1 MSVKQAI
8 FRHKTVK
15 ELPKCKRGDVLYALE
30 ELVGPQVQTRTHG
43 LEQLLAL
50 DAHRRS
56 PVVAAILANRVG
68 EPDIDLRLEIVKAL
82 AMVLRPDLDGTRA
95 LDSVRCWLRYTLGR
109 MRRRETYA
117 LLQIIVISPENLD
130 PVCQVLDAC
139 SFSGVALV
147 QILADRN
154 VDVAIRIAAA
164 KAIGRIGFLE
174 AEPVLQRLGQRLAR
188 RKAGQMEMAF
198 APIPNHEA
206 QALLPEVIN
215 ALHALED
222 GTD

>member
-1 MSVKQAI
+1 MSVKQAL
-8 FRHKTVK
+8 FVHKTVK
-15 ELPKCKRGDVLYALE
+15 ELPKRRRGDVLCALE
-30 ELVGPQVQTRTHG
+30 EFVGPQVQIRTHG
-43 LEQLLAL
+43 LEQLIAL
-50 DAHRRS
+50 DAHLRS

-68 EPDIDLRLEIVKAL
+68 EPDIDLRLEIVKTL
-82 AMVLRPDLDGTRA
+82 AMVLRPDPDSTKA
-95 LDSVRCWLRYTLGR
+95 LDIVRRWLRYSLGQ

-117 LLQIIVISPENLD
+117 LLQIIAISPENLD
-130 PVCQVLDAC
+130 QVCHILDAC
-139 SFSGVALV
+139 SFSGGALV

-154 VDVAIRIAAA
+154 VEVGIRIAAA

-188 RKAGQMEMAF
+188 RQTGQMDMAF
-198 APIPNHEA
+198 TPIPNHEA

>member
-1 MSVKQAI
+1 MSAKQAL
-8 FRHKTVK
+8 FEHKTVK
-15 ELPKCKRGDVLYALE
+15 ELPKCKRGDVLCALE
-30 ELVGPQVQTRTHG
+30 ELVGPQVQIRAHG

-68 EPDIDLRLEIVKAL
+68 EPDINLRLKIVEAL
-82 AMVLRPDLDGTRA
+82 AMVLRPEADGTRA
-95 LDSVRCWLRYTLGR
+95 LDSVRHWLRYTLGR

-139 SFSGVALV
+139 SFSGGALV

-154 VDVAIRIAAA
+154 MDVAVRIAAA

-188 RKAGQMEMAF
+188 RKSGQIEMAF